1 MKSFPPNITFK
12 NYGKINVWKWKT
24 YIEEKYVE
32 NEMLRAMNLKITNTF
47 KIKIHKNTL
56 KMKISLK
63 MKEKRDK
70 K

>member
-1 MKSFPPNITFK
+1 
-12 NYGKINVWKWKT
+12 
-24 YIEEKYVE
+24 
-32 NEMLRAMNLKITNTF
+32 MLRAMNLKITNTF